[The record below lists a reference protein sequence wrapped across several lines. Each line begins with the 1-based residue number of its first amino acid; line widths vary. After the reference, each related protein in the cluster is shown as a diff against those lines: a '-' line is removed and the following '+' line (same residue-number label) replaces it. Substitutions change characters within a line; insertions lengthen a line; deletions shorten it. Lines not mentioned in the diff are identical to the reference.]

1 VSGVTSSNPAARDF
15 GKEITMSWDV
25 SVQRFGKEYESIAD
39 IPDTERCTALGSQAE
54 IRAAISRF
62 FPGVDWSD
70 STWGI
75 FDSDDG
81 SVEFNMGG
89 DEPST
94 GFMMHIRAS
103 TKIVPTIV
111 AMCRSER
118 WQALD
123 CSGGC
128 FWNGPSSPTAAST
141 IGPRIVIMW
150 WAARNPWL
158 QR

>member
-1 VSGVTSSNPAARDF
+1 
-15 GKEITMSWDV
+15 MSWDV

-39 IPDTERCTALGSQAE
+39 IPATERCVELGSQAE
-54 IRAAISRF
+54 IRGVISRF

-70 STWGI
+70 SAWGI
-75 FDSDDG
+75 FDSADG

-103 TKIVPTIV
+103 TKIVPIIV
-111 AMCRSER
+111 AMCRAEH

-123 CSGGC
+123 CSEGVFLERAMEPNSGLDD
-128 FWNGPSSPTAAST
+128 WTTYRDHVMGHT
-141 IGPRIVIMW
+141 
-150 WAARNPWL
+150 
-158 QR
+158 

>member
-1 VSGVTSSNPAARDF
+1 
-15 GKEITMSWDV
+15 MSWDV

-39 IPDTERCTALGSQAE
+39 IPDTEQCVALGSQVE
-54 IRAAISRF
+54 IREAISRF

-70 STWGI
+70 TAWGI

-81 SVEFNMGG
+81 SVEFNMGRN
-89 DEPST
+89 EPST

-103 TKIVPTIV
+103 TKIVPAIV

-123 CSGGC
+123 CSGGV
-128 FWNGPSSPTAAST
+128 FLERAMEPASGLEDWT
-141 IGPRIVIMW
+141 TYRDHVMSRG
-150 WAARNPWL
+150 
-158 QR
+158 

>member
-1 VSGVTSSNPAARDF
+1 
-15 GKEITMSWDV
+15 MSWDV

-39 IPDTERCTALGSQAE
+39 IPDTERCVELGSQAE
-54 IRAAISRF
+54 IREAISRF

-70 STWGI
+70 TTWGI

-81 SVEFNMGG
+81 SVEFNMGRK
-89 DEPST
+89 EPST

-103 TKIVPTIV
+103 ANIVPAIV

-123 CSGGC
+123 CSEGV
-128 FWNGPSSPTAAST
+128 FLERAMEPASGLEDWT
-141 IGPRIVIMW
+141 TYRDHVMGRG
-150 WAARNPWL
+150 
-158 QR
+158 

>member
-1 VSGVTSSNPAARDF
+1 
-15 GKEITMSWDV
+15 MSWDV

-39 IPDTERCTALGSQAE
+39 IPDTERCMELGSQTE
-54 IRAAISRF
+54 IRRVISPF

-123 CSGGC
+123 CSGGV
-128 FWNGPSSPTAAST
+128 FLERAMEPNSGLED
-141 IGPRIVIMW
+141 
-150 WAARNPWL
+150 WATYRDHVTG
-158 QR
+158 RT